1 MNSVQKKKWDQH
13 VWKRCPFFFFRRIR
27 YTVSQEVKWKRK
39 KGFLAAIGQASFL
52 SFFLWLLSCSSCFY
66 KGNLLFFFFLSERAI
81 KNKFVLCRKK
91 QQGIFRK
98 KKSRKAETQAWLV
111 YADMFAKGGGDWKH
125 ASPHHQKRLPRRC
138 YVRPVRNASY
148 GRRERGAF
156 KQPPATRPRA
166 APGFC
171 RFYWLF
177 AREGT
182 LTASH
187 SPLSSF
193 FFCCCC
199 CRFRFAAEIKRENT
213 HKKKTG
219 EQW

>member
-1 MNSVQKKKWDQH
+1 MKKK
-13 VWKRCPFFFFRRIR
+13 KR
-27 YTVSQEVKWKRK
+27 VLSSNW
-39 KGFLAAIGQASFL
+39 ASLVFVF
-52 SFFLWLLSCSSCFY
+52 FFLWLLSCSSCFY

-193 FFCCCC
+193 FFFSLLLSFSF
-199 CRFRFAAEIKRENT
+199 CRRD
-213 HKKKTG
+213 
-219 EQW
+219 